1 MRKLLLLLFAAAFPM
16 TASAQWNFDTVFPSD
31 TLETDGNGMQG
42 VAVDGD
48 GKVWLQPFGPTD
60 SVQVAGLNDTFQ
72 PVRVLHVFNPDGTE
86 ASFSP
91 VKFIEFED
99 GVTPRDTLGGELLIN
114 ASGEREWFTS
124 STRSGRGLRAGPDGN
139 IYVSQDQYLYKL
151 NSDTGEGIAR
161 AFIPTTEYCALT
173 QVSLDDNGN
182 VYTAPVCPAAGAA
195 IRQYDSNL
203 NFIANAVAEASNFSR
218 TTLVSPDGNTL
229 FDTAFEN
236 PFTIVY
242 QRPDEFSEFDS
253 IGVTLA
259 GLRVESTAINPST
272 GRYWFSAGNPLNL
285 PNQYINPADSTLLET
300 NFSETTWYAYNF
312 DDLFDADGNP
322 VLTPTPVDSL
332 KYSEPGAGRP
342 RGLAFSPDGDTAYVV
357 LFSAAGAVQRF
368 TRGDG
373 GNTSSEEI
381 GTFAGALEQ
390 NRPNPFAGTTQI
402 EFDLERASSVT
413 LRVYDATGRE
423 VATLADGQMAAGPH
437 SVSFD
442 AGPLAA
448 GVYVYT
454 LDIEGEISSRR
465 MMVIR

>member
-1 MRKLLLLLFAAAFPM
+1 MRKLLLLLFAAAFPL
-16 TASAQWNFDTVFPSD
+16 TASAQWSFDTVFPVD
-31 TLETDGNGMQG
+31 TLETDGNGMHG
-42 VAVDGD
+42 VAVDPD
-48 GKVWLQPFGPTD
+48 GKVWLQTFGATD
-60 SVQVAGLNDTFQ
+60 SLEVPALNNEFRAI
-72 PVRVLHVFNPDGTE
+72 RVISVFNADGTE
-86 ASFSP
+86 ASISP
-91 VKFIEFED
+91 IRFIDYAD
-99 GVTPRDTLGGELLIN
+99 GTTPRDTLGGFTFVN
-114 ASGEREWFTS
+114 ADGDLAWEG
-124 STRSGRGLRAGPDGN
+124 RSNRGLRADADGN
-139 IYVSQDQYLYKL
+139 IIVSSFQSIFKL
-151 NSDTGEGIAR
+151 DYETGQGLAKTISE
-161 AFIPTTEYCALT
+161 EYCAQT
-173 QVSLDDNGN
+173 QAGVDDNGN
-182 VYTAPVCPAAGAA
+182 IYTAPVCPGQP
-195 IRQYDSNL
+195 IKQYDSDL
-203 NFIANAVAEASNFSR
+203 NFIANVTDASSNFAR
-218 TTLVSPDGNTL
+218 GVFVAPDGNTV

-259 GLRVESTAINPST
+259 GMRVESAAVNPST
-272 GRYWFSAGNPLNL
+272 GRYWFSAGNPLNGA
-285 PNQYINPADSTLLET
+285 NDYVNPADSTLLAT
-300 NFSETTWYAYNF
+300 NYSLTSWYAF
-312 DDLFDADGNP
+312 EPASLFDGDGNP
-322 VLTPTPVDSL
+322 VLNPTPVDSL
-332 KYSEPGAGRP
+332 KYDGVVDGRP

-357 LFSAAGAVQRF
+357 LFSQAGAVQRF

-373 GNTSSEEI
+373 GGTSNEEV

-402 EFDLERASSVT
+402 AFDLEQASSVT

-442 AGPLAA
+442 AGSLAA